1 MSRFESYSDLPGQ
14 ATIAARPG
22 RTPRI
27 LACLAGAAWPPLWLT
42 LPFWRPHAYLPGRD
56 MDWRLVV
63 MLIGLITVP
72 LALYRVLNERK
83 RDGRPGT
90 RLGVV
95 WRFMMYGGLA
105 AALVQIVVALGMSV
119 MGWFEAGDVMQ
130 ALGATET
137 TLLIFGVGGLKKN
150 APPLLTDG
158 ADITSFADPVPQSLV
173 LTAIVIGFATTALFL
188 VVMLASRGLTGTDH
202 VDGKEKAK

>member
-1 MSRFESYSDLPGQ
+1 MRWDAKQYEKFDGEEKGVLLIPCFYHKLFVE
-14 ATIAARPG
+14 
-22 RTPRI
+22 
-27 LACLAGAAWPPLWLT
+27 WPPRGEGESGPPVRSDHT
-42 LPFWRPHAYLPGRD
+42 ES
-56 MDWRLVV
+56 
-63 MLIGLITVP
+63 I
-72 LALYRVLNERK
+72 LNERK

-137 TLLIFGVGGLKKN
+137 TLLIFGVGGLPI
-150 APPLLTDG
+150 AM
-158 ADITSFADPVPQSLV
+158 
-173 LTAIVIGFATTALFL
+173 IVG
-188 VVMLASRGLTGTDH
+188 VSYASWAGLCAAFIAFEARPAVKDRLGLMPK
-202 VDGKEKAK
+202 G